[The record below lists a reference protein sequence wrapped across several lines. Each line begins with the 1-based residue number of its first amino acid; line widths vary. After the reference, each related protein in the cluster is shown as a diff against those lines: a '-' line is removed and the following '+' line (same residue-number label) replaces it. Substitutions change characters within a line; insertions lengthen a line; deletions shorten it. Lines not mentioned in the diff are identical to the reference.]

1 MINMIG
7 DTVGQLAEQRFLF
20 THVPALLKGTKGIKA
35 SRNTKT
41 YEQLVKEGAEKIEKQ
56 TKSSLDEAL
65 KAIKAN
71 SRDE

>member
-1 MINMIG
+1 MIG

-41 YEQLVKEGAEKIEKQ
+41 YE
-56 TKSSLDEAL
+56 
-65 KAIKAN
+65 
-71 SRDE
+71 